1 VTPPLPQERAKLLYV
16 NVYSTHYVPVLYYL
30 QDLACLQMFTADQAF
45 TNAKAAGDVEV
56 KFHSSTLPYESHHA
70 FRE

>member
-1 VTPPLPQERAKLLYV
+1 VTPLLLQERAKLLYV
-16 NVYSTHYVPVLYYL
+16 NMYSTHYVPVSYYS

-56 KFHSSTLPYESHHA
+56 KIHSSTLPCESHHA
-70 FRE
+70 SRE